1 RNDPIITLYRTYL
14 LQRFKLRSLFL
25 RSLPTD
31 FAELI
36 LINGLPAAALHFK
49 KQEKIEFVNNIEI
62 LPEYADS
69 HSIMLLFSTI
79 QNYLDKTKEEGK
91 RQLRIKQINGI
102 PLYSEA
108 GRKFL
113 TLMKDM
119 QVDFLIQP

>member
-1 RNDPIITLYRTYL
+1 M
-14 LQRFKLRSLFL
+14 
-25 RSLPTD
+25 
-31 FAELI
+31 
-36 LINGLPAAALHFK
+36 PAAALHFK

-79 QNYLDKTKEEGK
+79 QTYLNKTKDEGK